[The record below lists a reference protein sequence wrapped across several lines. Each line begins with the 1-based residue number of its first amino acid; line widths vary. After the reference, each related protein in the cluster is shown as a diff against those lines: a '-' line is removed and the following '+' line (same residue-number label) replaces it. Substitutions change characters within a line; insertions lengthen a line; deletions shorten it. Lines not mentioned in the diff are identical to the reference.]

1 MEFKTKDLL
10 VTVLPKAE
18 ISEKDLARICYL
30 GTRVCLYPTYHCG
43 ICSVIISYCIWPSI
57 CPIFTCGGCS
67 IRFTLAERCPGNSCG
82 PGRSACDPTMFC
94 AATEPFVLQNPQDLV
109 TLRDELKRTLTQLD
123 ELEKTG
129 LTGGLT
135 SKAEAENVERS
146 LTEALEQVKAAKK
159 KLK

>member
-30 GTRVCLYPTYHCG
+30 GTRVCLYPTYRCPIH
-43 ICSVIISYCIWPSI
+43 SVVCIWPSI

-67 IRFTLAERCPGNSCG
+67 IRFTAFEGCPGNSCG

-109 TLRDELKRTLTQLD
+109 TLRNELKRTLTQLD

-135 SKAEAENVERS
+135 SKAEADNVERS